1 MLATAGGKTQQEVP
15 APPKCV
21 QGKAPL
27 DGALPCTH
35 LGVIKRA
42 PPCSRRLGLE
52 GPDVARALVRVVRSL
67 VASLVRLRTQ
77 SQRDVINGRAAF
89 EQGHRLS
96 RPAIAG
102 QGAQLGVGLQA
113 RRACDTPSTG
123 EVVAV
128 VDVGAASAEAV
139 ATRVGEDAPADAHR
153 AGDVFQA
160 TAGVVGDSA
169 VADRHPAPPEIE
181 AAAIAA
187 GVIGDSAVADRHRAF
202 LAVEAAAPLGSGVV
216 GEGAA
221 GDAHRAEVL
230 EAAAIAGGR
239 VVGEGAVADAHRA
252 EVLEAAALAVGGRAM
267 SNGESVEGQAAAAI
281 HGEHLQAAPAV
292 EGDALPAAGQGHAP
306 GDAERAGEL
315 DIAAAG
321 EGDDIAGVVAVSLG
335 DIGLQLG
342 VRTTIADGESTLGM
356 RRTGQPA
363 QHDAQA
369 EEQGQPAQQAQPR
382 RETSRV
388 WMGHKMGSFLPLFAE
403 TVDRSRA
410 GRPAVGPCLLART
423 GTWHDDR

>member
-21 QGKAPL
+21 QGPIKR
-27 DGALPCTH
+27 GPCTH

-113 RRACDTPSTG
+113 RRACDTPTTG

-187 GVIGDSAVADRHRAF
+187 GVIGDSAVADRHRA
-202 LAVEAAAPLGSGVV
+202 
-216 GEGAA
+216 
-221 GDAHRAEVL
+221 
-230 EAAAIAGGR
+230 
-239 VVGEGAVADAHRA
+239 

-315 DIAAAG
+315 EIAAAG
-321 EGDDIAGVVAVSLG
+321 EADDIAGVVAVGLG
-335 DIGLQLG
+335 DLGLQLG
-342 VRTTIADGESTLGM
+342 VRSTGGDPQRALGM
-356 RRTGQPA
+356 RRPRQPA
-363 QHDAQA
+363 RHGAQA
-369 EEQGQPAQQAQPR
+369 EEQGEPEQQAQPG
-382 RETSRV
+382 RETSRT
-388 WMGHKMGSFLPLFAE
+388 WLIHGCNPFFLPLFAE
-403 TVDRSRA
+403 TSDRSRC
-410 GRPAVGPCLLART
+410 GRPAAGPCQQART